1 MSLMKKL
8 FLTSVSI
15 IIVALSLYVGY
26 SLSVSRQGDEGA
38 NTGAKSKSV
47 LSETKKEK
55 DAKENDSKKT
65 SGDKKED
72 TITLYYQNGDYL
84 RAETR
89 TGIKPAPET
98 AIKELLKGPT
108 DSGNQYFIPKTT
120 KLLSFKIVDRT
131 ATVNF
136 SKEIFDRTRG
146 GATEEELTIYSITN
160 TLTEFSSVKEVVIQ
174 IEGTS
179 DGEVD
184 GRPVQDFWGHV
195 GFYDQPFKRDE
206 ALIKETTQ

>member
-1 MSLMKKL
+1 MKKL
-8 FLTSVSI
+8 FLTSFSI
-15 IIVALSLYVGY
+15 IIVALSLYAGY
-26 SLSVSRQGDEGA
+26 SLTVDKTGNEGT

-47 LSETKKEK
+47 ATETGKEK
-55 DAKENDSKKT
+55 DVKESDSKKV
-65 SGDKKED
+65 SGDKKENA
-72 TITLYYQNGDYL
+72 ITLYYQNGDYL
-84 RAETR
+84 QAEVR
-89 TGIKPAPET
+89 SGIKPTPEN

-108 DSGNQYFIPKTT
+108 DSGNEYFIPKTT
-120 KLLSFKIVDRT
+120 KLLSFKVVDGT

-136 SKEIFDRTRG
+136 SEDIFDRTRG
-146 GATEEELTIYSITN
+146 GATEEELTIYSIAN

-195 GFYDQPFKRDE
+195 GFYDQPFKRDK

>member
-1 MSLMKKL
+1 MKKL
-8 FLTSVSI
+8 FLISFSL

-26 SLSVSRQGDEGA
+26 SLTVDKPGKEGI
-38 NTGAKSKSV
+38 NTGAKSERAAIETNEEN
-47 LSETKKEK
+47 ETKKS
-55 DAKENDSKKT
+55 DSKKT
-65 SGDKKED
+65 SSDKKED

-84 RAETR
+84 SAETR
-89 TGIKPAPET
+89 TGIKATPEN

-120 KLLSFKIVDRT
+120 KLLSFEVVDGT

-160 TLTEFSSVKEVVIQ
+160 TLTEFSSVNEVVIQ

-195 GFYDQPFKRDE
+195 GFYDQPFKRDK

>member
-1 MSLMKKL
+1 MKKL
-8 FLTSVSI
+8 FLISFSL
-15 IIVALSLYVGY
+15 IIVALSLYMGY
-26 SLSVSRQGDEGA
+26 SLTVDQSGKEGA

-47 LSETKKEK
+47 ATGTGKEK
-55 DAKENDSKKT
+55 DVKESDSKKV
-65 SGDKKED
+65 SGDKKENA
-72 TITLYYQNGDYL
+72 ITLYYQNGDYL
-84 RAETR
+84 RAEAR
-89 TGIKPAPET
+89 TGINATPEN

-108 DSGNQYFIPKTT
+108 DSGNEYFIPKTT
-120 KLLSFKIVDRT
+120 KVLSFKVVDGT

-206 ALIKETTQ
+206 SLIKETTQ